1 MKKFMSVFWLV
12 FVSAAFMLTA
22 VFSANA
28 EVMDI
33 QAGELTISGED
44 ITVDEDYTY
53 TGNVLTILSSKE
65 VTISGTTTKDRIVV
79 KSENGANITLSNVNI
94 SNPSGYSGLPAFD
107 IAENTKNQVII
118 TLDGKN
124 ILTSGSGNAGLQK
137 STDKCKLIIQGKG
150 ELEANGGEKAA
161 GIGGG
166 NNKAGSNITITSGTV
181 TANGGR
187 SGAGIGGGL
196 GASCSYITISGG
208 TITAKGSFNGAGIGG
223 GGEDGTNTGGSASN
237 ITISGGTVNATSG
250 GMGAGIGGG
259 KNGDASSIMI
269 SGGTVTAI
277 SPGSGA
283 GIGGGGG
290 PAQYLSASAIGRA
303 SDIIISGGTVTA
315 TSYLGAGIGAGGYDF
330 QSSPYPEDYSRAS
343 NINISGGEVTAIN
356 TNGLRIGIGSYRM
369 DTKEDEDT
377 VYIKGESETHCP
389 IVYTNSINSKNSDDK
404 GKTPDEG
411 GYWGIVFE
419 GPETAST
426 KNDFKQGFVYG
437 KGKTVD
443 LSKRDE
449 TYVLGAGKRLT
460 VLDYVTFKPSNK
472 FELNGTSADDD
483 GKSVLYLNQE
493 ANLEY
498 WYEMTKNEYGEIQH
512 EHSSTYGWYYSDE
525 EELYDGAKLIDPALW
540 DEVKHLYINDVTD
553 REGIVL
559 CNICGK
565 PEPHPYDIT
574 ADWQQSTTHHWHEG
588 ACNLGND
595 CAVTP
600 QAIAGCSY
608 TSDGKLDNGKHKYN
622 FEDVPEYKDGKWIF
636 KCTVCE
642 YETPMEIPVI
652 SLFKVDG
659 ENNPLAGAEFGLYSD
674 AACTTLLTS
683 ATSAKNGNKA
693 TAVFGS
699 DFGGGNYIKPGNT
712 YYIKETKA
720 PEGYTLSD
728 KVFAVSI
735 AIVDGEGKVTYG
747 AAGSEEPPVCE
758 NIANVPDEPEDPEN
772 PEDPKDPENP
782 DDPKP
787 SNPTPDNPTP
797 DNPTP
802 DNPTPD
808 NPTPD
813 DPTPDPDDNDNPN
826 TGVGFGIAGLMLL
839 GGSLCVVGVSKRRR
853 K

>member
-1 MKKFMSVFWLV
+1 MKKFMAVFWLV
-12 FVSAAFMLTA
+12 FVSAAVMLTA
-22 VFSANA
+22 VFSASAA
-28 EVMDI
+28 ETVI
-33 QAGELTISGED
+33 EAGDFTISGD
-44 ITVDEDYTY
+44 GIAVGEDYTY
-53 TGNVLTILSSKE
+53 ADNVLTILSSKE

-237 ITISGGTVNATSG
+237 ITISGGTV
-250 GMGAGIGGG
+250 
-259 KNGDASSIMI
+259 
-269 SGGTVTAI
+269 
-277 SPGSGA
+277 
-283 GIGGGGG
+283 
-290 PAQYLSASAIGRA
+290 
-303 SDIIISGGTVTA
+303 TA

-330 QSSPYPEDYSRAS
+330 QSYPYPEDYSRAS

-404 GKTPDEG
+404 EKTPDEG

-460 VLDYVTFKPSNK
+460 VLDDVTFKPSNK
-472 FELNGTSADDD
+472 FDLNGTSADDD

-498 WYEMTKNEYGEIQH
+498 WYKMTKNEYGEIQH
-512 EHSSTYGWYYSDE
+512 EHYSTYGWYYSDE
-525 EELYDGAKLIDPALW
+525 EELYNGAELIDPALW
-540 DEVKHLYINDVTD
+540 DEVKHLYINDDTD

-574 ADWQQSTTHHWHEG
+574 ADWKQSTTHHWHEG

-642 YETPMEIPVI
+642 YENPMEIPVI
-652 SLFKVDG
+652 QLVKADG

-735 AIVDGEGKVTYG
+735 AIVDGEGKATYG
-747 AAGSEEPPVCE
+747 TSDEPPVCE

>member
-1 MKKFMSVFWLV
+1 MNVTLV
-12 FVSAAFMLTA
+12 
-22 VFSANA
+22 
-28 EVMDI
+28 
-33 QAGELTISGED
+33 G
-44 ITVDEDYTY
+44 
-53 TGNVLTILSSKE
+53 
-65 VTISGTTTKDRIVV
+65 
-79 KSENGANITLSNVNI
+79 
-94 SNPSGYSGLPAFD
+94 
-107 IAENTKNQVII
+107 ENT
-118 TLDGKN
+118 
-124 ILTSGSGNAGLQK
+124 LTSTGSYAGLQK
-137 STDKCKLIIQGKG
+137 TSIDNTLFIQGGG
-150 ELEANGGEKAA
+150 ELKATGGYNAA
-161 GIGGG
+161 GIGGTGAGG
-166 NNKAGSNITITSGTV
+166 NAKNITILSGTV
-181 TANGGR
+181 TATGG
-187 SGAGIGGGL
+187 
-196 GASCSYITISGG
+196 
-208 TITAKGSFNGAGIGG
+208 NGAGIGG
-223 GGEDGTNTGGSASN
+223 GGYYGSGHGGDGEN
-237 ITISGGTVNATSG
+237 ITISGGTVTAIGNG
-250 GMGAGIGGG
+250 GAGIGGG
-259 KNGDASSIMI
+259 QNGDGNNI
-269 SGGTVTAI
+269 T
-277 SPGSGA
+277 
-283 GIGGGGG
+283 
-290 PAQYLSASAIGRA
+290 
-303 SDIIISGGTVTA
+303 ISGGTVTA
-315 TSYLGAGIGAGGYDF
+315 TSVGGAGIGGGAGTESIYGNANNIKISGGKVF
-330 QSSPYPEDYSRAS
+330 AQSTGNGAGIGSGTTSQMRGPYALANE
-343 NINISGGEVTAIN
+343 IEISGGEVTAIGN
-356 TNGLRIGIGSYRM
+356 FYAGIGSVGTNDGLI
-369 DTKEDEDT
+369 DTNT
-377 VYIKGESETHCP
+377 VDIRGTDETHCP
-389 IVYTNSINSKNSDDK
+389 IVYTNNIKSINYDK
-404 GKTPDEG
+404 MEETPENG

-419 GPETAST
+419 G
-426 KNDFKQGFVYG
+426 NMQGDEFMKGIVYG
-437 KGKTVD
+437 NGKTVD
-443 LSKRDE
+443 LSERE
-449 TYVLGAGKRLT
+449 EAYTLGAGKILT
-460 VLDYVTFKPSNK
+460 VLDNVTFKPSNK
-472 FELNGTSADDD
+472 FELNGASDTE
-483 GKSVLYLNQE
+483 KSVLYLKTD

-525 EELYDGAKLIDPALW
+525 EELYNGAELIDPALW
-540 DEVKHLYINDVTD
+540 DEVKHLYINDDTD

-595 CAVTP
+595 CAVTLFTKP
-600 QAIAGCSY
+600 ITSCSY

-735 AIVDGEGKVTYG
+735 AIVDGEGKATYG
-747 AAGSEEPPVCE
+747 TSDEPPVCE

-797 DNPTP
+797 NDPTP